1 MGSLTNG
8 VFVLFLDVEV
18 SYYTE
23 VLSCRQLPEVYKR
36 EAGELGVNGGA
47 VEKFLF
53 CKVIVC
59 FFFVSPLCFLSQ
71 AQGND
76 KVQLADDVFVEKI
89 TDHVWRHVSSK
100 NVPNF
105 GLVPSNGVIAQFGT
119 DILLIDTAW
128 NDVQTKLVLDWI
140 EKELKA
146 KPSVAVITHAHD
158 DRIGGIHEIHS
169 RGIRTLSSVLTAE
182 LAKQQGIE
190 VPQQTFDEKL
200 TLSLGGREVLVQYP
214 GPGHTRDNIVVWLPD
229 QKILVGGCLIKSAQ
243 AKDIGNT
250 KDADLVQWPKTIEK
264 VQQEFKQVKI
274 VVPGHDDP
282 SGTEAITRTLE
293 LLGNAAQRK

>member
-1 MGSLTNG
+1 VKFDLFG
-8 VFVLFLDVEV
+8 VNSGLCTVQWANEETERIRVFCKLAFCFVLVF
-18 SYYTE
+18 S
-23 VLSCRQLPEVYKR
+23 
-36 EAGELGVNGGA
+36 
-47 VEKFLF
+47 
-53 CKVIVC
+53 
-59 FFFVSPLCFLSQ
+59 LCSLSQ
-71 AQGND
+71 AQDNG
-76 KVQLADDVFVEKI
+76 KVQLADDVFIEKI
-89 TDHVWRHVSSK
+89 ADNVWRHVSSK

-105 GLVPSNGVIAQFGT
+105 GFVPSNGVIAQFGT
-119 DILLIDTAW
+119 DILLIDSAW
-128 NDVQTKLVLDWI
+128 NDAQTKLILDWT

-169 RGIRTLSSVLTAE
+169 RGIRTLSSALTAE

-214 GPGHTRDNIVVWLPD
+214 GPGHTRDNIVVWIPD

-243 AKDIGNT
+243 AKNIGNT
-250 KDADLVQWPKTIEK
+250 KDADLVQWPKTVEK
-264 VQQEFKQVKI
+264 VQQEFKQAKI

-293 LLGNAAQRK
+293 LLRNVAQRK